1 MSTRRDERLLSSLS
15 QAVAEF
21 ISRESNRSSLITVT
35 RVELVNHDSL
45 ARVFVSVLPAEQSH
59 AAIDFLT
66 RQEREA
72 RDFLKKRIQM
82 RVLPKVVFQ
91 LDPDMGTVAGK
102 T

>member
-21 ISRESNRSSLITVT
+21 ISRESNRTSLITVT
-35 RVELVNHDSL
+35 KVELANHDSL
-45 ARVFVSVLPAEQSH
+45 ARIFVSVLPVEQAH

-66 RQEREA
+66 RQEKEA

-82 RVLPKVVFQ
+82 RIFPKLVFQ
-91 LDPDMGTVAGK
+91 LDPEMGAH
-102 T
+102 